1 MTTTIT
7 TSQASTTATAAGT
20 ESRKV
25 NVTLWVLQ
33 ALAAAMFVIA
43 SLPKLAADPQAVSG
57 FADIG
62 FGTTGM
68 YIIGALE
75 LLGAVALLIP
85 RLCGLAGLAFIGLMT
100 GAVIVTVSTLG
111 VAMAVMPAVV
121 LVVVAVIAWGRR
133 HRTAALVDLV
143 RQR

>member
-133 HRTAALVDLV
+133 HRTAALVDMV